1 MMFEGEYMV
10 CDQQNC
16 YFFFAY

>member
-1 MMFEGEYMV
+1 MFEGEYMV